1 MAWRTSFILGP
12 TSASAMLIGTPWLWN
27 RSDWRAMTSGKRVRA
42 VPRGWWPTIAEIVSP
57 FSLSLSAR
65 RTSAGPMSMP
75 HIMRTASM
83 SSSGR
88 YDSLVSA

>member
-1 MAWRTSFILGP
+1 MERLTSSILGP
-12 TSASAMLIGTPWLWN
+12 TRASATLIGTPWLWK
-27 RSDWRAMTSGKRVRA
+27 RSDCRDTTSPKRVRA
-42 VPRGWWPTIAEIVSP
+42 VPRGWCPTRAEIVSP
-57 FSLSLSAR
+57 FSLRRSAS